1 MYKNCQIC
9 VNCGRCPGMG
19 GASKKIRVVT
29 EHILRQPSGPVAGKN
44 GERLVTVDI
53 GTTTVAMQLYGPDGD
68 CEDTYVMVNPQVKYG
83 ADVLSRITAARD
95 RGKAAHMKTLIQ
107 GVIQKGIERFK
118 ALLQE
123 KESLVLVVA
132 ANTTMVY
139 LFMGW
144 DPGELGQA
152 PFHASRLQAFCTRVT
167 ADEIPCYVFPG
178 LSAFVGGDIVAG
190 MQAAELPDRKE
201 LTLLIDLGTN
211 GEIVLGNRE
220 RIAACA
226 TAAGP
231 AFEGGVNC
239 GIWGADMVWLTAY
252 LLRESVLDETG
263 LLAERYLESGIR
275 IGDVCV
281 TEHAVRALQCAK
293 AAIAAGIRILAED
306 FGVSFGQIDRVIL
319 AGGFGYYLNPESA
332 GEIGLLPEE
341 LVSKAEAGG
350 NTALAGALR
359 VGRRLLSEEPG
370 EDTLDER
377 MGARTCEIV
386 NLAER
391 EDFRRNY
398 LQAMDLKKL
407 E

>member
-19 GASKKIRVVT
+19 GTSKKIRVIT
-29 EHILRQPSGPVAGKN
+29 EQVLRQFSGPLAGKN

-53 GTTTVAMQLYGPDGD
+53 GTTTVAMQLYGQDGV
-68 CEDTYVMVNPQVKYG
+68 CADTFVTVNPQVKYG
-83 ADVLSRITAARD
+83 ADVLSRITVARD
-95 RGKAAHMKTLIQ
+95 RAKAAHMKMLIR

-118 ALLQE
+118 TLLQE
-123 KESLVLVVA
+123 KESLILVAA
-132 ANTTMVY
+132 ANTAMVY

-144 DPGELGQA
+144 ETGELGQA
-152 PFHASRLQAFCTRVT
+152 PFSASRLQAFCTRVT
-167 ADEIPCYVFPG
+167 ADEIPCYFFPG

-190 MQAAELPDRKE
+190 IQAAELSDKKD

-211 GEIVLGNRE
+211 GEIVLGNKD

-231 AFEGGVNC
+231 AFEGGASRGV
-239 GIWGADMVWLTAY
+239 WGADMVWLTAY
-252 LLRESVLDETG
+252 LLREGILDETG
-263 LLAERYLESGIR
+263 LLAEEYLERGIR

-281 TEHAVRALQCAK
+281 TGQAVRALQCAK
-293 AAIAAGIRILAED
+293 AAIAAGIRILAERLE
-306 FGVSFGQIDRVIL
+306 VSFGQIDRVIL
-319 AGGFGYYLNPESA
+319 AGGFGYYLSPESA
-332 GEIGLLPEE
+332 GEIGLLPHE
-341 LVSKAEAGG
+341 LVSKAIAGG

-359 VGRRLLSEEPG
+359 VGRRLLSEEAG
-370 EDTLDER
+370 EDRLDEI
-377 MGARTCEIV
+377 MGARACEIV

-391 EDFRRNY
+391 ENFRQYY
-398 LQAMDLKKL
+398 LQAMDLKRL